1 MIMPK
6 QTLQSSDLHEIR
18 AAMTGLSGANAKA
31 EAMRL
36 ADQRGVHWSRIYA
49 HTKDLRPRRKPRAD
63 HGRRRVDLKEHP
75 GMALATSQVV
85 AHNLNP
91 ELALELAR
99 ANGHETPIAVGTYR
113 RYLREAGCNREQLRS
128 PRVVYRSFE
137 AKAPGEVYQFDITGL
152 KQRWL
157 DTKTRRLLYVPES
170 EVSRN
175 HPNRKPT
182 RVQVWAFACID
193 DFSRYVF
200 VRFVATNTLNSI
212 DVIRFELEC
221 FRQMGVPLVLYTD
234 NDSKIVSQWNL
245 RAASI
250 LDRAFAESG
259 GFRLEQHMPENP
271 NATGKVERV
280 HQVIE
285 ETNKLV
291 GCCPVAPTIE
301 ELNVFADRACERV
314 NWKEHRATGMKPSIR
329 FRAGH
334 AVMRVPLDATLDAA
348 FMARDIEAVK
358 VNADVTISVE
368 GQRWQLPRQPQI
380 SLTLRGEKMIPNP
393 FIDLAQLGRSMRVV
407 WTREADW
414 FLAIVGDTEFEL
426 TKIEATADAASE
438 FKSVAEST
446 AVRNR
451 NHFRAHAAE
460 VKRTARA
467 AIKAGEKSPLV
478 VPGIHTNF
486 ERAAEAAATPVF
498 PRQPLSPELAAW
510 ASAAPGAIPPSAM
523 AEQPITLRA
532 AVDLLLDEGL
542 FELTTAGQVS
552 EFDMAWLKSF
562 FGEREGVTE
571 SDLRAAFETRGRER
585 VLRSA

>member
-6 QTLQSSDLHEIR
+6 QIANSEMQAMIR
-18 AAMTGLSGANAKA
+18 VCMTGLSYANAA
-31 EAMRL
+31 VEARRL
-36 ADQRGVHWSRIYA
+36 ADQTGLSVSRIYDIS
-49 HTKDLRPRRKPRAD
+49 KEVRPRRQRRAD
-63 HGRRRVDLKEHP
+63 SGRRRVDLKEHA

-99 ANGHETPIAVGTYR
+99 ANGHETPIATSTYR
-113 RYLREAGCNREQLRS
+113 RYLREAGCNRQQLRS
-128 PRVVYRSFE
+128 PRVVYRPFE
-137 AKAPGEVYQFDITGL
+137 AKAPGEIFQFDISGL

-157 DTKTRRLLYVPES
+157 DTRTRRLLYVPES

-175 HPNRKPT
+175 HSNKKPT

-193 DFSRYVF
+193 DYSRYVF
-200 VRFVATNTLNSI
+200 VRFVATSTPNSC

-221 FRQMGVPLVLYTD
+221 FRHMGVPLSLYTD

-259 GFRLEQHMPENP
+259 GFKLEQHMPENP

-285 ETNKLV
+285 ETNRLV
-291 GCCPVAPTIE
+291 GCCAVAPTIE
-301 ELNVFADRACERV
+301 ELNVFAERACTRV
-314 NWKEHRATGMKPSIR
+314 NAREHRATGMQPRIR
-329 FRAGH
+329 FRQGH

-348 FMARDIEAVK
+348 FMARDIESVK
-358 VNADVTISVE
+358 VNGDVTISVE
-368 GQRWQLPRQPQI
+368 GQRWQLPRQSQI

-393 FIDLAQLGRSMRVV
+393 FLDLAQLGRSMRVV

-414 FLAIVGDTEFEL
+414 FLAIVGDIEFEL
-426 TKIEATADAASE
+426 TKIEATADAASQY
-438 FKSVAEST
+438 KTVAESN

-451 NHFRAHAAE
+451 THFKAHAIE
-460 VKRTARA
+460 VKKAARE

-478 VPGIHTNF
+478 VPGVHKDF
-486 ERAAEAAATPVF
+486 EIAAEAAATTVF
-498 PRQPLSPELAAW
+498 PRQPLSPDLAAW

-523 AEQPITLRA
+523 TEAALTLRT

-542 FELTTAGQVS
+542 FELTAEGQVHQ
-552 EFDMAWLKSF
+552 FDMAWLKSF
-562 FGEREGVTE
+562 FGDRQAVAE
-571 SDLRAAFETRGRER
+571 SDIRAAFQTRGRER